1 RFALFRNSPLPCTT
15 MGCILTVRSCRV
27 MYRVA
32 FAVAVVLCASDVA
45 GARTG
50 QPGVIAHLRAAY
62 ETCVSG
68 AVADRI
74 AFALGEPR
82 VSQVVELAFDDCTA
96 EEDAL
101 IDALAMV
108 PLTPNQALVEAWV
121 IVEGL
126 KLRIKTDWVTM
137 RQRTHARR

>member
-1 RFALFRNSPLPCTT
+1 
-15 MGCILTVRSCRV
+15 

-62 ETCVSG
+62 ETCVNG